1 MPGGR
6 PKKLKELKEAH
17 GTLRDDRQI
26 RSIVPAAVSEVPSL
40 PKGVELD
47 DMAMNVWID
56 TSKKLAPFSALK
68 ETDLY
73 TLAAFCDATSRYWQ
87 ASEEVRKHGLIVTSE
102 TGATKKNPAIDAQ
115 SAAWT
120 QMVKGW
126 ALFGLSPVDRQNIPN
141 EAPEVDGD
149 EWL

>member
-40 PKGVELD
+40 PKGVELY

-56 TSKKLAPFSALK
+56 VSKKLAPFSALK

-73 TLAAFCDATSRYWQ
+73 TLAAFCDATEDGNVQPMTVTYRKDAESGFYRVFGYNAKSDDEKLESARALMATQAGLASRAEKGSGQ
-87 ASEEVRKHGLIVTSE
+87 H
-102 TGATKKNPAIDAQ
+102 
-115 SAAWT
+115 AA
-120 QMVKGW
+120 
-126 ALFGLSPVDRQNIPN
+126 
-141 EAPEVDGD
+141 E
-149 EWL
+149 

>member
-1 MPGGR
+1 
-6 PKKLKELKEAH
+6 
-17 GTLRDDRQI
+17 
-26 RSIVPAAVSEVPSL
+26 
-40 PKGVELD
+40 
-47 DMAMNVWID
+47 
-56 TSKKLAPFSALK
+56 
-68 ETDLY
+68 
-73 TLAAFCDATSRYWQ
+73 LAAFCDATSRYWQ